1 MRRKAEKLLQG
12 LLSKVENMDKAYAA
26 KVADLI
32 PPEQGMSR
40 ALLGS
45 ALTDVEV
52 PAGLPSDLNRQA
64 QMMKAGVLT
73 SNIGARYVAPTI
85 GAIGLERA
93 LSSIY
98 GAAFPDDQSNQLPG
112 Q

>member
-1 MRRKAEKLLQG
+1 MLQG
-12 LLSKVENMDKAYAA
+12 LLGKVDNFDKAYAA

-32 PPEQGMSR
+32 PPENGMGR
-40 ALLGS
+40 MLLGAAVS
-45 ALTDVEV
+45 DMQI
-52 PAGLPSDLNRQA
+52 PAGLPADLNRQA
-64 QMMKAGVLT
+64 QLTKAGVMS

-98 GAAFPDDQSNQLPG
+98 GAAFPGDQSNQLPG